1 MNHWFMSIASNLTL
15 LLTFPCTI
23 KIIEEMDIRQ
33 IICRICNL
41 VSLN

>member
-1 MNHWFMSIASNLTL
+1 MNIVDSLNL
-15 LLTFPCTI
+15 LLTLPFRI

-41 VSLN
+41 VTLNEQ